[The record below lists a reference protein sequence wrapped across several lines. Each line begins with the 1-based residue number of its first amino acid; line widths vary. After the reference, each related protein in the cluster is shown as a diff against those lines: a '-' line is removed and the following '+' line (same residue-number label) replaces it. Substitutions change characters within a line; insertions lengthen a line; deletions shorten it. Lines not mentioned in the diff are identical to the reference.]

1 MQEWVKVNI
10 SKKRFLEQNL
20 KQAKN
25 IKDGSDCCLNSD
37 LQIPCF
43 FPPQAPGGENLPK
56 SNFLFSVRKSL
67 KKAPIKRLHILLKDE
82 FTKGFLS
89 LS

>member
-1 MQEWVKVNI
+1 MVF
-10 SKKRFLEQNL
+10 S
-20 KQAKN
+20 
-25 IKDGSDCCLNSD
+25 
-37 LQIPCF
+37 
-43 FPPQAPGGENLPK
+43 PQAPGGENLPK